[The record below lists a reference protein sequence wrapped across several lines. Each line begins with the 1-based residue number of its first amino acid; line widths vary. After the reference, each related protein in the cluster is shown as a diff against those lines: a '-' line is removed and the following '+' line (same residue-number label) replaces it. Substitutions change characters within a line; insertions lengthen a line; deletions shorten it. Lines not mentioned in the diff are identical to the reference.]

1 MVTEIVILMQDYD
14 DKSSVRILH
23 LPNQPSQTKHKH
35 LTAPT
40 QTAPTQVN

>member
-1 MVTEIVILMQDYD
+1 MTVTEIVILMQDYD

-23 LPNQPSQTKHKH
+23 HLKGSQTKH
-35 LTAPT
+35 LF